1 MRSRKLIKTAL
12 ADLLQEKPLD
22 KITVTDVV
30 NRAQINR
37 GTFYA
42 HYSDIPDVIHQMVDE
57 AFRCIRDVLADQT
70 CEMKDLPGIL
80 LGKIQSILD
89 EDQLFYRKIIAS
101 NASVQ
106 LSDRLCQVVVD
117 YLLENEGRFTAVS
130 HRDFEM
136 TVRFCAGGLSRLYQD
151 WFSGNL
157 QCSQE
162 EFNRKA
168 ELLLSRVIGC

>member
-1 MRSRKLIKTAL
+1 M
-12 ADLLQEKPLD
+12 
-22 KITVTDVV
+22 V

-57 AFRCIRDVLADQT
+57 AFRCIRDVLTDQAG
-70 CEMKDLPGIL
+70 EMTALPGVL
-80 LGKIQSILD
+80 LGKVQSILD
-89 EDQLFYRKIIAS
+89 EDQQFYRKIIAS

-117 YLLENEGRFTAVS
+117 YLLEHEADFTAAS
-130 HRDFEM
+130 HGDFEVK
-136 TVRFCAGGLSRLYQD
+136 VRFCAGGLSRLYQD
-151 WFSGNL
+151 WLSGNL

-162 EFNRKA
+162 EFNR
-168 ELLLSRVIGC
+168 ETEMLLSCIIGL